1 MTTLFTCSSPDGIR
15 LHVERVAG
23 SLAVTIA
30 DPPEACAIALSPQ
43 QSAQLSDALAGDL
56 RERVRRICHAI
67 DELRNPCC
75 STSSGGGN
83 RCNWAAQALLKK
95 IGERQ
100 AKQIEAK
107 PLKLL
112 KGATA

>member
-1 MTTLFTCSSPDGIR
+1 MTKLYETTSPDGIR

-30 DPPEACAIALSPQ
+30 DPPEACAIALSLQ

-67 DELRNPCC
+67 DELRNP
-75 STSSGGGN
+75 
-83 RCNWAAQALLKK
+83 LLQH
-95 IGERQ
+95 ELR
-100 AKQIEAK
+100 EAMRRHLANAPTG
-107 PLKLL
+107 PLL
-112 KGATA
+112 GVAP